1 MNIRTKALQRI
12 NIISLIVNTLLAVMK
27 VITGFITMS
36 SAVMAD
42 GVHSLSDIGTTIIA
56 MFAVGFSKEESD
68 KRHPYGHERIEF
80 VISLIIAF
88 ILIITAVSFLINS
101 IEGLFDPTSVI
112 KHLNVSII
120 VMVVSVLFKEG
131 LYQISMRVGKKY
143 ESEAIKAAAVDNRTD
158 ALSSIAVLIGLIF
171 AAFNISFMEEVASIV
186 VAGIILFEAIKIIID
201 SSKQLIDSSVGEEI
215 ENKIRESTMK
225 KTDVLAIES
234 LKTRKFGNRLYVDID
249 IIVDKNLSFE
259 KAHEISHSVHDI
271 IEKEFNAKHVQVHT
285 SPSK

>member
-1 MNIRTKALQRI
+1 MNIRIKALQRI

-68 KRHPYGHERIEF
+68 KHHPYGHERIEF